1 MEIAKPDMFV
11 YFKRGQIMSESTDNC
26 QRMADEGKERVEKA
40 PEYPEPKK
48 RKPYIK
54 RHYKPCEQIKRP
66 GG

>member
-1 MEIAKPDMFV
+1 
-11 YFKRGQIMSESTDNC
+11 MSESTDNC